1 MLLAFFLAVVGRIT
15 VRTERVFSATE
26 ANRGGFYRATNLLAT
41 PTREELIR
49 KFLLFRE
56 GEPFDEAKL
65 RESERNLRALD
76 FLMSAKVTA
85 ADARDGVIDVL
96 VETQDAWSTDVNADF
111 SNDGGRSLYDVDV
124 TQKNLFGTGAAIDVR
139 AASGL
144 ERRTRSIELLHPA
157 LFGAYW
163 NTDLLYA
170 KSSDGNEEK
179 LAVERPLF
187 SHDTAHT
194 LSVSFDHLLRD
205 SRRYE
210 AGQLSALFRE
220 EHREAAVLAGRTI
233 LTTGSGATRLLAGG
247 DWLEDSFQP
256 VRGVEPAGR
265 NFRFAELGVDTTA
278 FEFIKANHV
287 DLGVR
292 EQDFNLGACA
302 SLIGG
307 WSPPGHGHGVVW
319 RIRSDASR
327 GVRTGSRSFVITH
340 VSGTMRAGDTNRN
353 AIVSGD
359 SRFVARFET
368 AWPQAFVARAHID
381 HGSDLDRDVQY
392 FADGQNG
399 LRAYPNYA
407 FSGDRRFVF
416 NAEQRVFLGREW
428 LQLLEPGAALFID
441 SGRAGT
447 GPLRT
452 DVGAGI
458 RLGISRLDAAVLR
471 FDAAYA
477 LNDSPLSRRGLVFS
491 FATSQAF

>member
-1 MLLAFFLAVVGRIT
+1 M
-15 VRTERVFSATE
+15 FSGPE
-26 ANRGGFYRATNLLAT
+26 AGGGFYRALNALAT
-41 PTREELIR
+41 PTRETLVR
-49 KFLLFRE
+49 KFLLFHE
-56 GEPFDEAKL
+56 GEPFDESKL

-76 FLMSAKVTA
+76 FLMSAKVSA
-85 ADARDGVIDVL
+85 ADAHDGVVDV
-96 VETQDAWSTDVNADF
+96 VVDTQDAWSTDVNADF

-124 TQKNLFGTGAAIDVR
+124 SQKNLFGTGAEIDVR

-163 NTDLLYA
+163 NSDLLYA

-194 LSVSFDHLLRD
+194 FSASFDHLLRD
-205 SRRYE
+205 SRRYD
-210 AGQLSALFRE
+210 AGQLSALFRQ
-220 EHREAAVLAGRTI
+220 EHREATLSAGRTI
-233 LTTGSGATRLLAGG
+233 ATTASGATRLLAGG
-247 DWLEDSFQP
+247 DWIEDSFQP
-256 VRGVEPAGR
+256 VRGQEPADR
-265 NFRFAELGVDTTA
+265 NFRFAELGVDTTS
-278 FEFIKANHV
+278 FDFIKADHV
-287 DLGVR
+287 DLGIR
-292 EQDFNLGACA
+292 EQDFNLGPCA
-302 SLIGG
+302 SLTGG

-319 RIRSDASR
+319 RIRSEASR
-327 GVRTGSRSFVITH
+327 GARTGPRSFVMAH

-353 AIVSGD
+353 AIVSAD

-368 AWPQAFVARAHID
+368 AWPQAFVARVRID

-392 FADGQNG
+392 FVDGQNG
-399 LRAYPNYA
+399 LRAYPDYA
-407 FSGDRRFVF
+407 FNGDSRFVF
-416 NAEQRVFLGREW
+416 NAEQRLFLGHEW
-428 LQLLEPGAALFID
+428 LQLLEPGAAVFID
-441 SGRAGT
+441 SGRAGK

-458 RLGISRLDAAVLR
+458 RLGIARLDSAVIR

-491 FATSQAF
+491 IATSQAF